1 MAAPDA
7 TLITNG
13 LALARLGEEWD
24 VPRHRVRLVNPGR
37 RLELGGRELTLL
49 RPPSY
54 GSPSSLAVSTLARS
68 LSWSSRWPPRLNG
81 WCGARP
87 GGGKSGSQCSAGV
100 DLGPYLD
107 RFDGRPAAR
116 TTRHGGPSGYSAS
129 RPGSTLPSRQY
140 RGTIHPLVALSLS
153 KGAPALR
160 HAQHSLRTMITSRVR
175 GPCTPS
181 TRFSS
186 MSLVALG
193 PLIIVSARVGASRA
207 NA

>member
-1 MAAPDA
+1 VVSELVDPADLRWIILTHDDRDHAGNLKEVLMAAPDA

-68 LSWSSRWPPRLNG
+68 LSWSSRWPRG

-107 RFDGRPAAR
+107 RLDGRPAAR
-116 TTRHGGPSGYSAS
+116 ATRHDGP
-129 RPGSTLPSRQY
+129 QD
-140 RGTIHPLVALSLS
+140 
-153 KGAPALR
+153 
-160 HAQHSLRTMITSRVR
+160 
-175 GPCTPS
+175 TP
-181 TRFSS
+181 
-186 MSLVALG
+186 
-193 PLIIVSARVGASRA
+193 RVGRDRRYPAGNTA
-207 NA
+207 APFILWLP